1 MTITLEGSMSTT
13 DGTVTAT
20 IEATEDI
27 SSGNLKV
34 RFAVVEDNKY
44 AVGTNGEYRHRY
56 AMRDMPDEYTLSTPF
71 NNGEIREFSRTF
83 PLDPIWD
90 LDTISIVAFVQDDV
104 DQDVLQAASYDYIP
118 QTILVV
124 DDDERTQ
131 HMLSSMLRL
140 EGYRVITASSGDKA
154 LEQFN
159 HESPDLILLDIM
171 MPGINGYDLCQRIR
185 EFSQVPIIMLTA
197 KDSEQDTIDGLDVGA
212 DDYVTKPFL
221 SKELLARIRA
231 SLRRTRLWDER
242 PSPPFQLGDLT
253 VDFDN
258 HRVQRDG
265 KEIRLTATEYRLL
278 SYLARNAGRVLTVDA
293 ILTVVWG
300 ERYYGDV
307 HLLQSTMTNLRSKLG
322 DNARNPQYI
331 LTRSGIGYMMKKE
344 A

>member
-1 MTITLEGSMSTT
+1 MST
-13 DGTVTAT
+13 
-20 IEATEDI
+20 
-27 SSGNLKV
+27 SN
-34 RFAVVEDNKY
+34 
-44 AVGTNGEYRHRY
+44 
-56 AMRDMPDEYTLSTPF
+56 P
-71 NNGEIREFSRTF
+71 
-83 PLDPIWD
+83 
-90 LDTISIVAFVQDDV
+90 
-104 DQDVLQAASYDYIP
+104 
-118 QTILVV
+118 TILVV

-131 HMLSSMLRL
+131 HMLGSMLRL
-140 EGYRVITASSGDKA
+140 EGYRVITASSGTEA
-154 LEQFN
+154 LEHFN

-171 MPGINGYDLCQRIR
+171 MPEINGYDLCQRIR

-231 SLRRTRLWDER
+231 SLRRTTRKWDER
-242 PSPPFQLGDLT
+242 PSPPFRLDDLN

-258 HRVQRDG
+258 HRVQRGDE
-265 KEIRLTATEYRLL
+265 EIRLTATEYRLL

-293 ILTVVWG
+293 ILTAVWG

-331 LTRSGIGYMMKKE
+331 VTRSGIGYMMKKE
-344 A
+344 T

>member
-1 MTITLEGSMSTT
+1 MS
-13 DGTVTAT
+13 
-20 IEATEDI
+20 I
-27 SSGNLKV
+27 SN
-34 RFAVVEDNKY
+34 
-44 AVGTNGEYRHRY
+44 T
-56 AMRDMPDEYTLSTPF
+56 
-71 NNGEIREFSRTF
+71 
-83 PLDPIWD
+83 
-90 LDTISIVAFVQDDV
+90 
-104 DQDVLQAASYDYIP
+104 
-118 QTILVV
+118 TILVV

-131 HMLSSMLRL
+131 HMLGSMLRL
-140 EGYRVITASSGDKA
+140 EGYRVITAISGAEA
-154 LEQFN
+154 LEHFN

-171 MPGINGYDLCQRIR
+171 MPEIDGYDLCQSIR

-242 PSPPFQLGDLT
+242 PSPPFQLDDLT

-258 HRVQRDG
+258 HRVQRGG

-278 SYLARNAGRVLTVDA
+278 SYLARNAGRVLTADA
-293 ILTVVWG
+293 ILTIVWG

-331 LTRSGIGYMMKKE
+331 VTRSGIGYTMRKE
-344 A
+344 T